1 MNPRLLAEVLEPVLN
16 AAEEDDVAMLEAVN
30 LSAEALAALG
40 AVILDRDGQPADGVT
55 DERAVVAALNT
66 HAHTLMQSGRLDD
79 VVEALQLA
87 ERIGR
92 LAQFPHHPRMSD
104 G

>member
-1 MNPRLLAEVLEPVLN
+1 MDPFLLADVLEPVLN
-16 AAEEDDVAMLEAVN
+16 AVEEDDPDLLDAVN

-40 AVILDRDGQPADGVT
+40 AVILDRDGRLADGVT

-66 HAHTLMQSGRLDD
+66 HAHALMRAGRLDD

-87 ERIGR
+87 QRIAR
-92 LAQFPHHPRMSD
+92 LSRPRDSRTA
-104 G
+104 

>member
-1 MNPRLLAEVLEPVLN
+1 MDPLLLADVLEPVLN
-16 AAEEDDVAMLEAVN
+16 ASENDDGALMEAVN

-40 AVILDRDGQPADGVT
+40 AVILDRNGRPADGVT

-66 HAHTLMQSGRLDD
+66 HANTLMRAGRLDD

-87 ERIGR
+87 QRIGL
-92 LAQFPHHPRMSD
+92 LAHPHPRTA
-104 G
+104 

>member
-1 MNPRLLAEVLEPVLN
+1 MDPLLLADVLEPVLN
-16 AAEEDDVAMLEAVN
+16 AVEEDDAALVEAVN

-40 AVILDRDGQPADGVT
+40 AVILDRSGRPADGVS

-66 HAHTLMQSGRLDD
+66 HAHSLMQAGRLDD

-87 ERIGR
+87 QRVG
-92 LAQFPHHPRMSD
+92 LLSQPHPRTA
-104 G
+104 